1 MRLYV
6 TKEVHE
12 LGGPGLFL
20 LGRAE
25 EQLARLLE
33 EYRGKVQLIY
43 LDPPFGTGDTFSMKG
58 ADGGKKIPLF
68 ADDLKEDAYLKWMR
82 TILTGCRELLCPA
95 GSLYLH
101 IDYRMSAKLRLLLDE
116 LFGESN
122 FMNEIIWSYRTGGRA
137 TRFYPRKHDNILFYR
152 KSRKVFFSIE
162 AVGKPRGPEKRNH
175 MKQFVDENG
184 RVGFSIRTRG
194 KLYTYYEDDPVY
206 PADVWTDIEH
216 LQQKDKERLGYA
228 TQKPEALLERII
240 SASSREGDLVCDLFA
255 GSGTTAAVAAR
266 LKRQFVTV
274 DASPVSLLTV
284 RKRLVKQ
291 GGSLSLLEDAAAS
304 APLTLCYPAD
314 RCKCVLRCTTEHKSC
329 KSFVTLQEVSLNRQ
343 KNSLSYA
350 ATGVVEDGV
359 FRVFHGALQPK
370 LPLRMPLPPTGTP
383 VLQVANLYGSQAF
396 VTVEG

>member
-162 AVGKPRGPEKRNH
+162 AVGN
-175 MKQFVDENG
+175 
-184 RVGFSIRTRG
+184 
-194 KLYTYYEDDPVY
+194 
-206 PADVWTDIEH
+206 PAAR
-216 LQQKDKERLGYA
+216 K
-228 TQKPEALLERII
+228 
-240 SASSREGDLVCDLFA
+240 
-255 GSGTTAAVAAR
+255 SGTT
-266 LKRQFVTV
+266 
-274 DASPVSLLTV
+274 
-284 RKRLVKQ
+284 
-291 GGSLSLLEDAAAS
+291 
-304 APLTLCYPAD
+304 
-314 RCKCVLRCTTEHKSC
+314 
-329 KSFVTLQEVSLNRQ
+329 
-343 KNSLSYA
+343 
-350 ATGVVEDGV
+350 
-359 FRVFHGALQPK
+359 
-370 LPLRMPLPPTGTP
+370 
-383 VLQVANLYGSQAF
+383 
-396 VTVEG
+396 